1 MKKTYNSE
9 TGEVT
14 VYSDKEDKKPE
25 PVLIEGLI
33 ENFCHTYDPCP
44 SEDVADEVFTIGALR
59 RHFNAFTI
67 ADARWVDALP
77 EYLRR
82 LASHGFHLQTSY
94 SGEPAIFVTAK
105 SYE

>member
-14 VYSDKEDKKPE
+14 VQNEKEEKKPE

-33 ENFCHTYDPCP
+33 DSFCHTYAPCP
-44 SEDVADEVFTIGALR
+44 SEDVADEVFTLGALR

-82 LASHGFHLQTSY
+82 LASHGFHLQNTY
-94 SGEPAIFVTAK
+94 SGEPAIFVRAR